1 MKFSKQ
7 LYEKFSSDVNR
18 KTQSNTWKKIADE
31 LKEKENIDVE
41 NATKLKQ
48 NVTNWTRRATVCIFD
63 IFRYIPRLLAT
74 RPKERE
80 LENSHHCLKFNS
92 YV

>member
-63 IFRYIPRLLAT
+63 IFWSNRSLPEIHFFSF
-74 RPKERE
+74 KV
-80 LENSHHCLKFNS
+80 C
-92 YV
+92 